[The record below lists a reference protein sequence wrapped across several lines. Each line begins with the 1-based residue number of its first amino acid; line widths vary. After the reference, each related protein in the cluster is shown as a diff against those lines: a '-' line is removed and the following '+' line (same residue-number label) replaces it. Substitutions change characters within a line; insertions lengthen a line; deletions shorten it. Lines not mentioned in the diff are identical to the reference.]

1 MRGHGRGQDKKLAD
15 SQNCTTLQICMI
27 ALFCIYHLIII
38 SSMEREIRVYIVVS
52 ATLIVSEN
60 LDMISLQV
68 YE

>member
-1 MRGHGRGQDKKLAD
+1 
-15 SQNCTTLQICMI
+15 MI